1 MSNVEVPAWTLDI
14 GHFALDIESVP
25 RFATIVL
32 AGAPNAGKS
41 TLLNA
46 LVGEHLAAVSSKP
59 QTTREPVHGLVTEGD
74 TQLLFVDPPGL
85 LEPHYGLQEGMLL
98 RALEALRDAD
108 AVVHL
113 HPVDEGDPPTL
124 EEVLQ
129 KYEAAVDL
137 PDELRASPRVAATPV
152 LTVVTKGDVRGT
164 DLAHLVVSAVTKD
177 GLDDL
182 LAWCRAQARPASFR
196 YPPDDIG
203 TQPMRFFAAEYVR
216 EAAFEVLEQELPYA
230 LAVTVDEFREG
241 DTPVYIRLTLYVER
255 ESQKGMVIGKGGRTI
270 KELGARAR
278 ARIETLLGTRV
289 FLDMWIKVWPKWRRS
304 PGALRQLGFPVPVER
319 EP

>member
-1 MSNVEVPAWTLDI
+1 MT
-14 GHFALDIESVP
+14 H
-25 RFATIVL
+25 FATIVL

-46 LVGEHLAAVSSKP
+46 LVGEPLAAVSAKP
-59 QTTREPVHGLVTEGD
+59 QMTREPVHGLVTEGD

-85 LEPHYGLQEGMLL
+85 LTPRYGLQEAMLL

-113 HPVDEGDPPTL
+113 HPVDEGDPPAL
-124 EEVLQ
+124 QEVLP

-137 PDELRASPRVAATPV
+137 PEELRASPLVAATPV
-152 LTVVTKGDVRGT
+152 LTVMTKGDLQGT
-164 DLAHLVVSAVTKD
+164 VPRPSVPDLARLVVSAVTKD
-177 GLDDL
+177 GLDEL
-182 LAWCRAQARPASFR
+182 LAWCRAQAKPAPFR
-196 YPPDDIG
+196 YDPDDLG

-230 LAVTVDEFREG
+230 LAVGVDEFREG

-270 KELGARAR
+270 KQLGALAR
-278 ARIETLLGTRV
+278 KRIETLLGTRV
-289 FLDMWIKVWPKWRRS
+289 FLDLWIKVWPKWRRS
-304 PGALRQLGFPVPVER
+304 PDALRHLGFPVPVER
-319 EP
+319 KP